1 MKKIISNFNR
11 GFFFSIHYKSPES
24 IKDNNNSKSHFE
36 FESFINDP
44 VMFEK
49 LAKRW
54 KHDGTWQ
61 LLFKMRHT
69 NNTILTYWA
78 RIKNPMANWRENR
91 FCGICHTVFFVLFL
105 QSFLFEVYL

>member
-49 LAKRW
+49 LAKR
-54 KHDGTWQ
+54 
-61 LLFKMRHT
+61 
-69 NNTILTYWA
+69 
-78 RIKNPMANWRENR
+78 
-91 FCGICHTVFFVLFL
+91 
-105 QSFLFEVYL
+105 